1 MDTNIKTYPIGSGE
15 ITLTAQD
22 AEELRVM
29 LQTEYLERTISELI
43 DENAEHFHF
52 DRRSA
57 RRHLTEDLVRMN
69 DDLINYDS
77 SCIEE
82 NLAENLFRRADHYKV
97 LR

>member
-22 AEELRVM
+22 AEELRIM

-43 DENAEHFHF
+43 DENAECFRF

-57 RRHLTEDLVRMN
+57 RRHLIDDLVRMN

-82 NLAENLFRRADHYKV
+82 NLEENIFRRADHYKV

>member
-1 MDTNIKTYPIGSGE
+1 MSNIKTYPIGSGE

-43 DENAEHFHF
+43 DEHADCFRF
-52 DRRSA
+52 DRKSI
-57 RRHLTEDLVRMN
+57 RRRLIDDLVRMN
-69 DDLINYDS
+69 NDLINYDS

-82 NLAENLFRRADHYKV
+82 NLEENIFHRAEDYNA